1 MQGETLC
8 VELNLQRIYQELL
21 PAVYRVAYT
30 YMKNTYDSEDAAQ
43 EAFIRLARCSRSFQ
57 NERELKSWML
67 VTVSNVCKDML
78 RRRQRQDLNLD
89 DYPELSAPMDEKQE
103 LLRAILDLPDKYK
116 SVIYLYY
123 FEGYAVKEIAKV
135 TRQTEGT
142 VKSWLFRARKLLKQS
157 LKEEL

>member
-8 VELNLQRIYQELL
+8 VELNLQRLYQELL

-30 YMKNTYDSEDAAQ
+30 YMKNTFDSEDAAQ

-142 VKSWLFRARKLLKQS
+142 VKSWLFRARKLLKRS

>member
-8 VELNLQRIYQELL
+8 VELNLQRLYQELL

-103 LLRAILDLPDKYK
+103 LLRAILDLPEKYK

-142 VKSWLFRARKLLKQS
+142 VKSWLFRARKLLKRS

>member
-43 EAFIRLARCSRSFQ
+43 EAFIRLARCSRSFR

>member
-8 VELNLQRIYQELL
+8 VELNLQRLYQELL

-142 VKSWLFRARKLLKQS
+142 VKFWLFRARKLLKRS

>member
-8 VELNLQRIYQELL
+8 VELNLQRLYQELL

-89 DYPELSAPMDEKQE
+89 DYPELSAPTDEKQE

-142 VKSWLFRARKLLKQS
+142 VKSWLFRARKLLKRS

>member
-8 VELNLQRIYQELL
+8 VELNLQRLYQELL

>member
-8 VELNLQRIYQELL
+8 VELNLQRLYQELL

-142 VKSWLFRARKLLKQS
+142 VKSWLFRARKLLKRS

>member
-8 VELNLQRIYQELL
+8 VELNLQRLYQELL

-30 YMKNTYDSEDAAQ
+30 YMKNSYDSEDAAQ

-142 VKSWLFRARKLLKQS
+142 VKSWLFRARKLLKRS